1 MGLSI
6 PAILRRL
13 TAIAVFAA
21 VSAFAQTPPATT
33 IVEPPAPLL
42 PTTDKL
48 ALPTPEFAVPDDS
61 AQTQTILKE
70 DGLVRTEARVALTPT
85 ASQPASGGWVRAYQ
99 FIDATGATSAYTYFR
114 QGGRPDRDHP
124 VNATQVQNGD
134 GEVVF
139 LSGVNVVRA
148 KLKLYPESA
157 TVLLAQVATGLP
169 KVSGRKAL
177 TPLLPTMFPADV
189 SGTKPDLTT
198 LRYSLGPVAY
208 QTMGGQ
214 LPPELLGWDKSAEVA
229 TAAYSGRSGKGTLT
243 LLIYPTPQVAADRS
257 RAIEQAIN
265 ARGPATLGTV
275 KLRRVGPLLSL
286 TSGAFAPDQ
295 AQKLVEAVHL
305 NEVVTFDQ
313 KMPLEFHAE
322 VKKTATLLEEILIF
336 TGILTIAAFVI
347 GIFLGGARAGWRVL
361 HGKPAASEPEFLTI
375 NLRDKP
381 KALFTPKAPP
391 TA

>member
-1 MGLSI
+1 MVAVI
-6 PAILRRL
+6 L
-13 TAIAVFAA
+13 TAACAA
-21 VSAFAQTPPATT
+21 AQTPSPATT
-33 IVEPPAPLL
+33 IVEPPTPLL

-48 ALPTPEFAVPDDS
+48 VLPTPEFAAPDDS

-70 DGLVRTEARVALTPT
+70 DGLVRTESRVALTPA
-85 ASQPASGGWVRAYQ
+85 ASKPASPGWVRAYQ
-99 FIDATGATSAYTYFR
+99 FVDATGAMSAYTYFR
-114 QGGRPDRDHP
+114 QGGKPDRDHP

-157 TVLLAQVATGLP
+157 STLLAQVATGLP

-177 TPLLPTMFPADV
+177 APLLPTTFPADV
-189 SGTKPDLTT
+189 SGTKPDLSTV
-198 LRYSLGPVAY
+198 RYSLGPVGY

-214 LPPELLGWDKSAEVA
+214 LPPEILGWDKSAEVA
-229 TAAYSGRSGKGTLT
+229 TAAYSGRAGKGTLT
-243 LLIYPTPQVAADRS
+243 LLIYPTPQVAADRG

-265 ARGPATLGTV
+265 DRGPATFGTV

-286 TSGAFAPDQ
+286 TSGGFAPDQ

-336 TGILTIAAFVI
+336 TGILTIAALVI

-375 NLRDKP
+375 NLRDPP
-381 KALFTPKAPP
+381 KALFAAKTHDPNTPEP
-391 TA
+391 